1 MVLKKRFLFD
11 CKIKLVMSMKM
22 AHGKRIGKNA
32 RLHRIKGESGMN
44 RIMVAVLLS
53 AT

>member
-22 AHGKRIGKNA
+22 AHGKRIGKA
-32 RLHRIKGESGMN
+32 TRQHRIKGESGMN

-53 AT
+53 AA

>member
-32 RLHRIKGESGMN
+32 RLHRIKGESGTN
-44 RIMVAVLLS
+44 RIMVAVLLF